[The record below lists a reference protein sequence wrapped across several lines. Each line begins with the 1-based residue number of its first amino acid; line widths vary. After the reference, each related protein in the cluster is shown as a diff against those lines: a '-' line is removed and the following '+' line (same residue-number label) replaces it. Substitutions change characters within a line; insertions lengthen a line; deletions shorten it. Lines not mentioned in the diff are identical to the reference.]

1 MPYKCC
7 SYICIHTRIYVYV
20 SNVYINIYIH
30 MHTYIKH
37 WANEYMDAQHRAVNQ
52 ILTPSHKGMI
62 FLFLFYYILLFTI
75 ITLVL
80 FVYLCRLNDIPV
92 EGIGSPQAV
101 IKDIINFLAWVPGVK
116 LGSSSRTL

>member
-1 MPYKCC
+1 
-7 SYICIHTRIYVYV
+7 
-20 SNVYINIYIH
+20 

-37 WANEYMDAQHRAVNQ
+37 WANEYMDTQLRAVNQ

-92 EGIGSPQAV
+92 KAS
-101 IKDIINFLAWVPGVK
+101 DLLK
-116 LGSSSRTL
+116 L

>member
-1 MPYKCC
+1 
-7 SYICIHTRIYVYV
+7 
-20 SNVYINIYIH
+20 